1 MAPKL
6 TATEL
11 DAMADYWSRYF
22 QFVLDRDRQRRSEE
36 AEARLAEFA
45 AKREENEAEL
55 QRRRQRRWERER
67 AIMRAS
73 AGRK

>member
-22 QFVLDRDRQRRSEE
+22 QAVIDINRQRRSEE
-36 AEARLAEFA
+36 DQARLTEFE

-55 QRRRQRRWERER
+55 QRRRQQRWERER
-67 AIMRAS
+67 AIMRAA

>member
-22 QFVLDRDRQRRSEE
+22 QFVLDRSREQRV
-36 AEARLAEFA
+36 ADQQARRDAFDS
-45 AKREENEAEL
+45 KREENEAEL
-55 QRRRQRRWERER
+55 QRRRQRRWELER
-67 AIMRAS
+67 AIMRAA